1 MKRINKK
8 SLIFPLLIFILTQI
22 CLFNA
27 NPVKAAVLDVQLK
40 TDRQTYNVGDP
51 VLITANATL
60 DGNPYSTVIA
70 IEVTNPDGNT
80 LLLRTI
86 KTGNV
91 SGSYWKVIITD
102 LFPCD
107 SKGNPKTTFKRG
119 TLAYASYTVENI
131 DVVDHEIKIAFH
143 IQCSDNTPMLAY
155 YAFEGVIEAGKQ
167 MTTIASFPIPSS
179 APKGEAKIFL
189 GIFDNSPKNGGTP
202 YCPEKTASFYI
213 ESTTPSMPN
222 QPEYLQATFSLPRT
236 DVKLGNYTVYA
247 AVKYYVQ
254 TSFKSKTF
262 QVILLGDLVKDGL
275 INMKDIVA
283 CINLFFTTPNSPNW
297 NPDADIDKSG
307 RVDMKDIVFV
317 VQSFGKSAI
326 Y

>member
-1 MKRINKK
+1 MGKT
-8 SLIFPLLIFILTQI
+8 SLIAALLILILPQI
-22 CLFNA
+22 CLFNT
-27 NPVKAAVLDVQLK
+27 NSVKAAVLDVQLK
-40 TDRQTYNVGDP
+40 IDKQKYNVGDP
-51 VLITANATL
+51 VLVTANATL
-60 DGNPYSTVIA
+60 DGQPYVTVIA
-70 IEVTNPDGNT
+70 LEIIDPNGKTF
-80 LLLRTI
+80 LLRTI
-86 KTGNV
+86 STGDV
-91 SGSYWKVIITD
+91 SGGYWKVIITD

-107 SKGNPKTTFKRG
+107 SYGNPKTTFNRG
-119 TLAYASYTVENI
+119 TLAYASYTIKNI
-131 DVVDHEIKIAFH
+131 DVVDHEIKIAVL
-143 IQCSDNTPMLAY
+143 IQCSDNTPMLAC